1 MRGAERGRPPRHGP
15 PGRRRRPP
23 ARVMWRYGAMFAAF
37 MLVAGG
43 LIAAGVWAL
52 ATAVGVGSPSGG
64 LRGAAIGVL
73 VIGVLGLVAL
83 SRIARRTAAPV
94 GALIEA
100 ASRIEDGDYAARVP
114 ERGPGELR
122 RLARTFNG
130 MSERLELVDA
140 GRRAFLADVAHEL
153 RTPLTVIRGR
163 VEAMLDGVHP
173 RDDEQLGS
181 VLAHAIVLERL
192 VEDVRTV
199 ALAETGSLE
208 LRREPIEATLLLN
221 ESAADF
227 AGAATREGIAL
238 QVEVSAELPAL
249 DVDSARIRQVL
260 VNLLANALRY
270 TQSGDTITL
279 SAGPG
284 GEGVSGRDA
293 GSGTTLSAVAIEVRD
308 TGSGV
313 DEALLE
319 RVFERFAK
327 GGDSPG
333 VGLGLAIARD
343 IVEAHGGTIVVE
355 SVAGEE
361 TAVRMLLPTAA

>member
-37 MLVAGG
+37 LLVAGG

-52 ATAVGVGSPSGG
+52 ATAVGVGSPAGG

-94 GALIEA
+94 DALIEA

-173 RDDEQLGS
+173 ATTSNSDRCWRTPLCWSGWS
-181 VLAHAIVLERL
+181 RMC
-192 VEDVRTV
+192 VR
-199 ALAETGSLE
+199 SR
-208 LRREPIEATLLLN
+208 LRRP
-221 ESAADF
+221 
-227 AGAATREGIAL
+227 GAWSSGG
-238 QVEVSAELPAL
+238 S
-249 DVDSARIRQVL
+249 
-260 VNLLANALRY
+260 
-270 TQSGDTITL
+270 QSRRR
-279 SAGPG
+279 SC
-284 GEGVSGRDA
+284 
-293 GSGTTLSAVAIEVRD
+293 
-308 TGSGV
+308 
-313 DEALLE
+313 
-319 RVFERFAK
+319 
-327 GGDSPG
+327 
-333 VGLGLAIARD
+333 
-343 IVEAHGGTIVVE
+343 
-355 SVAGEE
+355 
-361 TAVRMLLPTAA
+361 